1 MSPSY
6 LVAAGPVAKARGMR
20 SLLWFA
26 HPSVT
31 PMLQVAERVADVIL
45 TSLPG
50 SYPRP
55 SAKVRVIGQA
65 VDTDALA
72 FGPQAIDPTAL
83 RLIAVGRTS
92 PSKGFDTA
100 IRAVASLRDR
110 GVVAGLRIVGPSTNE
125 VERRHRVELAKLAAD
140 LGLASAVSL
149 EDGVAPGA
157 VAGVIA
163 GADVLVNAM
172 VAGSGD
178 KVVFEALALGRPAVA
193 SNPALAGLL
202 GGAGAELGFRAG
214 DPQDLAATI
223 VNLLRTPDLTP
234 TLLTLRGRVERDHS
248 LGRWADEVMSAAARR

>member
-1 MSPSY
+1 
-6 LVAAGPVAKARGMR
+6 
-20 SLLWFA
+20 
-26 HPSVT
+26 
-31 PMLQVAERVADVIL
+31 
-45 TSLPG
+45 
-50 SYPRP
+50 
-55 SAKVRVIGQA
+55 
-65 VDTDALA
+65 
-72 FGPQAIDPTAL
+72 
-83 RLIAVGRTS
+83 
-92 PSKGFDTA
+92 
-100 IRAVASLRDR
+100 
-110 GVVAGLRIVGPSTNE
+110 VGPSTNE

-214 DPQDLAATI
+214 DPEDLAATI

-248 LGRWADEVMSAAARR
+248 LGRWADEVLSAAARR